1 MQFQKILLAE
11 IARNRVDSTKDN
23 IDLTNLKGNMFMKSE
38 TEIAKNYL
46 SLEEL
51 EIMNIEVKA

>member
-23 IDLTNLKGNMFMKSE
+23 IDLTNLKGNMFMKSG